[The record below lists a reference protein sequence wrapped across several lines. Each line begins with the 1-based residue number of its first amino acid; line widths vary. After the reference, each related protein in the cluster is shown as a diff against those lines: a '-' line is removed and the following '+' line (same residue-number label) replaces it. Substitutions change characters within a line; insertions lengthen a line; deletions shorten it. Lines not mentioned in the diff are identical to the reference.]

1 MAKDLRSWRFKTLP
15 EGFRGMWSTTTRSCR
30 SLMRAAGGSEVS
42 RVLQVEVGALSEDHH
57 RDNAFAVFRARSRD
71 DVFEPIDQGDVEIVI
86 SSADVAGVQSPVDG
100 GTRRG
105 FGFIPVARRDGL
117 AAKQQLASLT
127 WADVL
132 PVSGDDAVPR
142 SASTPAT
149 RSTTASSSE

>member
-1 MAKDLRSWRFKTLP
+1 MVDDDEVVQKFD
-15 EGFRGMWSTTTRSCR
+15 
-30 SLMRAAGGSEVS
+30 AGDASGSEVS
-42 RVLQVEVGALSEDHH
+42 QVLQVEVGALSEDHH
-57 RDNAFAVFRARSRD
+57 RDNAFAVFRVRSRD

-132 PVSGDDAVPR
+132 PVSDDAVPR

>member
-1 MAKDLRSWRFKTLP
+1 MVDDDEVVRKFDAGD
-15 EGFRGMWSTTTRSCR
+15 
-30 SLMRAAGGSEVS
+30 AGGSEVS
-42 RVLQVEVGALSEDHH
+42 QVLQVEVGALSEDHH
-57 RDNAFAVFRARSRD
+57 RDNAFAVFKVRSRD

-149 RSTTASSSE
+149 RSTTTSSSE